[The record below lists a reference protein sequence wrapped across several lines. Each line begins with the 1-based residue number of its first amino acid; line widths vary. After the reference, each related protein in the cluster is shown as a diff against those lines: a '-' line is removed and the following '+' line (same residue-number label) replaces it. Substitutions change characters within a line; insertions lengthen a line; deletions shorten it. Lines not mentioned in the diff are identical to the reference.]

1 MKLLKICKIWGS
13 HGSADANQGLLDYN
27 LELFQ
32 QMVTVRFFQNI
43 SRVEWLNSEQTN
55 VLRIIYVLIL
65 MDVMWLGIQ
74 SVIYTPI
81 WALCLLLPT
90 GQWRLLGGIE
100 CPLWLSSLDFFLW
113 SFFKHWML
121 SFSSSLWSDVWSGAF
136 LANGYN
142 EVLSGCQ
149 LGRVVEQWTNL
160 CFEDHLCPHPQ
171 SCDVTG
177 YPAHHLCTC
186 PSCVCCWPLA
196 NGDCWMGLSVRS
208 DRPDHT
214 SLHRK
219 EKKLDIQCLKKLQ
232 KKKSRLLSQSGHSIL
247 SNSLQWL
254 AGNNKHAAQTGI

>member
-1 MKLLKICKIWGS
+1 MRWASFYWTSLAHNTVSAYALFCFSFAAHCMLRSRSAGLILEVLLSGGTYRHTFGKCYRQSDTWWLQVLQLVLFRDNFKAYKLFCFVITSRLTNWQEIFSFTGNT
-13 HGSADANQGLLDYN
+13 G
-27 LELFQ
+27 Q
-32 QMVTVRFFQNI
+32 QMYWNDVR
-43 SRVEWLNSEQTN
+43 S
-55 VLRIIYVLIL
+55 
-65 MDVMWLGIQ
+65 
-74 SVIYTPI
+74 
-81 WALCLLLPT
+81 C
-90 GQWRLLGGIE
+90 
-100 CPLWLSSLDFFLW
+100 
-113 SFFKHWML
+113 
-121 SFSSSLWSDVWSGAF
+121 AF
-136 LANGYN
+136 PANGYN